1 MGQSE
6 LAAWDSSE
14 ERVAQSSRV
23 EDVVD
28 EVDNEQE
35 QEEEETFADQ
45 LRRTKEASPS
55 SKARSRDMDATRLY
69 LQEIEHSPLL
79 TADEEKHYTRLAQ
92 KGDEKSRAKMI
103 ECNLRLVV
111 KIARRYLNRGLT
123 LLDLIEEG
131 NLGCLLYTSPSP
143 RDRG

>member
-6 LAAWDSSE
+6 LTAWDSNE

-28 EVDNEQE
+28 DVDNEAEQE

-69 LQEIEHSPLL
+69 LKEIEHSPLL

-92 KGDEKSRAKMI
+92 KLS
-103 ECNLRLVV
+103 
-111 KIARRYLNRGLT
+111 
-123 LLDLIEEG
+123 LIHI
-131 NLGCLLYTSPSP
+131 
-143 RDRG
+143 

>member
-69 LQEIEHSPLL
+69 LKEIEHSPLL

-131 NLGCLLYTSPSP
+131 NLGLIHSVEKFDPE
-143 RDRG
+143 R

>member
-45 LRRTKEASPS
+45 LRRTKDASPS

-69 LQEIEHSPLL
+69 L
-79 TADEEKHYTRLAQ
+79 
-92 KGDEKSRAKMI
+92 
-103 ECNLRLVV
+103 
-111 KIARRYLNRGLT
+111 
-123 LLDLIEEG
+123 
-131 NLGCLLYTSPSP
+131 CLLYTSPSP
-143 RDRG
+143 RDKRQSRMPSSA